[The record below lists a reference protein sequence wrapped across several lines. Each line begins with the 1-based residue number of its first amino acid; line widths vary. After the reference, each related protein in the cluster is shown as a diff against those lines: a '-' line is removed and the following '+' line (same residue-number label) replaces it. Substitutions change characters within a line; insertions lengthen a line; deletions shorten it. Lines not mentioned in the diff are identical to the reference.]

1 MTMRVKFIIN
11 TDLVHDGR
19 PIKWARFVSWT
30 VTTPVLL
37 AQIGGIGMVKWGN
50 FNMNN
55 IMIGADLLMILA
67 GVTSD
72 ISRSPAVKWAL
83 YIVGCFAM
91 ILIFVVAWQITD
103 GAIQKHRKNLK
114 ASTRP
119 DEEATTSPEDAKE
132 RQIEKSTVFN
142 LRVIQ
147 ILFYISWTSYAIYYL
162 LDYQT
167 TCALSEDVLE
177 VLYIISDA
185 LAKNTFGIIMWYT
198 LWRLNDG
205 DWNKSFNTEDSRKTT
220 EVHMSTRPQ
229 FQHSPRSQ
237 PGFGSLQ
244 HFAFQSPLSHPDAY
258 PDTYNGSSSDQFTPA
273 QDFKDLLSM
282 GENDPVLA
290 HSESFRKHQK
300 SFQSLQSLR
309 GSVVPRV
316 VRGRSGSFSSMQDLP
331 RPTRSLSTSSEEQ
344 PDRGPVFVDWHGP
357 VRDYDRTL
365 SPRDAIL
372 RTLSASRQMEEDSR
386 NRFEEQ
392 QRLERER
399 FEEQMRRSRLLEQL
413 VGNSVAA

>member
-1 MTMRVKFIIN
+1 M
-11 TDLVHDGR
+11 
-19 PIKWARFVSWT
+19 
-30 VTTPVLL
+30 TTPVLL
-37 AQIGGIGMVKWGN
+37 AQIGGIGLVKWGN

-67 GVTSD
+67 GITSD
-72 ISRSPAVKWAL
+72 ISRSPAVKWVL

-103 GAIQKHRKNLK
+103 GAIQKHHKNLK
-114 ASTRP
+114 ASKRP
-119 DEEATTSPEDAKE
+119 DEEATVRPDDAKN
-132 RQIEKSTVFN
+132 RQMEKFTVFN

-167 TCALSEDVLE
+167 TCALSENVLE

-205 DWNKSFNTEDSRKTT
+205 DWNKSFNTEDSREAT

-229 FQHSPRSQ
+229 FQHSPLSQ

-244 HFAFQSPLSHPDAY
+244 HFAVQSPPSHHDAY
-258 PDTYNGSSSDQFTPA
+258 LYTNKGSSGDQFTQA
-273 QDFKDLLSM
+273 QDFRDILSM
-282 GENDPVLA
+282 GENDPVLE
-290 HSESFRKHQK
+290 HHNESLR
-300 SFQSLQSLR
+300 SLSSLR
-309 GSVVPRV
+309 GSAVPRV
-316 VRGRSGSFSSMQDLP
+316 LRGRSGSFSSMQDLP
-331 RPTRSLSTSSEEQ
+331 RPTRTLSTTSSEEQ
-344 PDRGPVFVDWHGP
+344 PDRGPVFVDWRGP
-357 VRDYDRTL
+357 VHDNRTL

-399 FEEQMRRSRLLEQL
+399 FEDQMRRSRLLEQL